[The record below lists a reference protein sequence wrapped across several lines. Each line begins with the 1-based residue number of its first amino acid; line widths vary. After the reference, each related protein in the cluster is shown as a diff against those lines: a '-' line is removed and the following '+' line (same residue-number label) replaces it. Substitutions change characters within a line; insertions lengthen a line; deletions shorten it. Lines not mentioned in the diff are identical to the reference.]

1 MRALRLL
8 DRLGGMGAAAQA
20 SVPAI
25 YAWSVTVAPA
35 AWARGAPLLAKV
47 AATGALVAI
56 AIAVAGERRWGGQAR
71 IAALWGFVLA
81 SALAWSAAPG
91 ALGPLRVDA
100 PRAFAGMLGW
110 ALFALTFAA
119 PTIHARAPLTREE
132 EPADSDPPLAPRR
145 VLARGDALY
154 LGGGALFAAWLQ
166 GIGWQVSSTER
177 AVLVRIVTLAEGIAL
192 LAVSTQ
198 VALARHVTRVRGRPA
213 TRLRRAMPPLVA
225 LGLLAL
231 SGLLLALRD

>member
-8 DRLGGMGAAAQA
+8 DRLGAMSAAAQA

-25 YAWSVTVAPA
+25 YAWGVTVAPA
-35 AWARGAPLLAKV
+35 AWSRGAPLLAKV
-47 AATGALVAI
+47 AATGALVALGV
-56 AIAVAGERRWGGQAR
+56 AVAGERRWGAR
-71 IAALWGFVLA
+71 ARVVALWGFVLA
-81 SALAWSAAPG
+81 CAVAWSAAPG
-91 ALGPLRVDA
+91 ALAPLRMDA
-100 PRAFAGMLGW
+100 PRAMAGMLGW

-119 PTIHARAPLTREE
+119 PTLNARGALPLEE
-132 EPADSDPPLAPRR
+132 EPADPDPPLAPRR

-154 LGGGALFAAWLQ
+154 LGGGALFAVWLQ

-177 AVLVRIVTLAEGIAL
+177 AIFVRVVTLATGIAI

-198 VALARHVTRVRGRPA
+198 VALARHVTRVRSRPA
-213 TRLRRAMPPLVA
+213 ARLRRAMPPLIA

-231 SGLLLALRD
+231 GGLLLALRD

>member
-1 MRALRLL
+1 MRAPRLL
-8 DRLGGMGAAAQA
+8 DRLGAMSAGAQA

-25 YAWSVTVAPA
+25 YAWGVTVAPA
-35 AWARGAPLLAKV
+35 AWSRGAPLLAKV
-47 AATGALVAI
+47 AAIGALGALAV
-56 AIAVAGERRWGGQAR
+56 AVAGERRWGAR
-71 IAALWGFVLA
+71 ARVGALWGFVLA
-81 SALAWSAAPG
+81 SAVAWSAAPG
-91 ALGPLRVDA
+91 ALAPLRVDA
-100 PRAFAGMLGW
+100 PRAMAGMLGW

-119 PTIHARAPLTREE
+119 PTLNARGALPPEE
-132 EPADSDPPLAPRR
+132 EPADPDPPLAPRR

-154 LGGGALFAAWLQ
+154 VGGSTLFAVWLQ

-177 AVLVRIVTLAEGIAL
+177 AILVRVVTLAAGISL

-198 VALARHVTRVRGRPA
+198 VALARHVSRARGKPA
-213 TRLRRAMPPLVA
+213 ARLRRAMPPLVA